1 MFNAGWIITLVGMI
15 GVFTFLVL
23 LVLSMSIMSTFIQK
37 FLPEKE
43 VVKPVKAKPSGDIE
57 IAVSIAA
64 IKSFTAKESN

>member
-1 MFNAGWIITLVGMI
+1 MFDAGLIITMVGML
-15 GVFTFLVL
+15 GVFVFLII
-23 LVLSMSIMSTFIQK
+23 LVLSMNVMSAFIQK

-43 VVKPVKAKPSGDIE
+43 VVTPVKAKPSGDIE